1 VRLTPSERDRL
12 LLFTAAEL
20 ARARLR
26 RGTLLNVPE
35 ATALVA
41 DTVVEAAR
49 DGARRSAAIDA
60 GRSVLRADQ
69 VLPGVPFLVPEVWVE
84 AGFDDGTRLVVV
96 EDPFHAAD
104 GAADVAADVAGDLPR
119 TALPATSST
128 ASSTAS
134 PASAAATVAA
144 PYVPAPG
151 LVTVGDRTAAEPAW
165 TDVVAVAVENTAA
178 VPVAVTSHLHF
189 FEANPALRFDRS
201 AAYGRRLA
209 VEAGT
214 SLRFDAGAVRE
225 VGLVAIGGAR
235 VVIGVAGLVDGPL
248 DAPGAREQALERAH
262 ACGYLDSGPGGPVE
276 DGPVQ
281 DSRAGGR
288 VEDSRPGG
296 ELSTRGRAG
305 GAAAGAGT

>member
-69 VLPGVPFLVPEVWVE
+69 VLPGVLALVPEVWVE

-104 GAADVAADVAGDLPR
+104 GATGVADDL
-119 TALPATSST
+119 A
-128 ASSTAS
+128 
-134 PASAAATVAA
+134 ASASATVAA

-189 FEANPALRFDRS
+189 FEANPALCFDRA

-214 SLRFDAGAVRE
+214 SVRFDAGAVRE
-225 VGLVAIGGAR
+225 VGLVTIGGAR

-248 DAPGAREQALERAH
+248 DAPGARDQALERAH

-276 DGPVQ
+276 DSRPGGPVE
-281 DSRAGGR
+281 DSRPGGR

-296 ELSTRGRAG
+296 DPSARGRAG
-305 GAAAGAGT
+305 GTPPGAGA